1 MELDALLDLVRA
13 EVQLPPMR
21 APKTVQKLTPAQRAA
36 FESRDEGA
44 VEEIV
49 FKAAIFDLKQERC
62 AVTNCDRIG
71 TEMNMSSQKPSHAD
85 VIVLLGEQN
94 RRSV

>member
-36 FESRDEGA
+36 FRSMQRRIRRDRAQG
-44 VEEIV
+44 
-49 FKAAIFDLKQERC
+49 
-62 AVTNCDRIG
+62 
-71 TEMNMSSQKPSHAD
+71 
-85 VIVLLGEQN
+85 
-94 RRSV
+94 RRLAPPAGSALWL